1 MLQLLGSAGLLWLL
15 LASFGARAA
24 DITGYWLKPGTYG
37 NSAVIQI
44 YPNGNRSDGK
54 IVAVERTIFSPGDK
68 SVDGV
73 DVPEFLFGKVKT
85 DVRNP
90 YPALRSRPIQGLQII
105 NGFRPDGDAAWTGAS
120 IYNPEDGEIYHCKAT
135 LSDDGKT
142 LTVRGYIGVP
152 LLGKSQVWTRVD
164 SPSLPGW
171 Q

>member
-1 MLQLLGSAGLLWLL
+1 MLQLLGGAALVSLL
-15 LASFGARAA
+15 LASFAARAA
-24 DITGYWLKPGTYG
+24 DITGYWLKQGTYG

-44 YPNGNRSDGK
+44 VPNGNRFDGT
-54 IVAVERTIFSPGDK
+54 IVAVERTSFVPGDK
-68 SVDGV
+68 SVDGI
-73 DVPEFLFGKVKT
+73 DVPEALFGKPKT

-105 NGFRPDGDAAWTGAS
+105 NGFRPDGGAVWTGAS

-135 LSDDGKT
+135 ISDDGKT

-152 LLGKSQVWTRVD
+152 LLGKSQVWTRVE
-164 SPSLPGW
+164 SPAMPGW